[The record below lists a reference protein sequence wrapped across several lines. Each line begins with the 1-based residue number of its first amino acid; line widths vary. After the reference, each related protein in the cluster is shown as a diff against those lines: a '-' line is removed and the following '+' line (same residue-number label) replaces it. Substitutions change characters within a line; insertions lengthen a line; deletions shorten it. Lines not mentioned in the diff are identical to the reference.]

1 MSNQNNN
8 RNYNDIGTRIQESV
22 NEALSTGEFSKL
34 NSEIQ
39 ASVLSVLNEVGDQ
52 LNGAVSAAK
61 NSAMQGNRGYYGS
74 TQSFDRGFR
83 QNLGSYNDR
92 DVARHQQSREALVKK
107 PQAQSPVSRVKFHDV
122 GAVSGYFGVFGG
134 AWLALVG
141 AIGMASESLL
151 FGIVVGLGF
160 LAIAK
165 GSNNI
170 KWHNLAKRY
179 KKLVS
184 EKMYIGVD
192 AIADATGTSQKKVV
206 KNVKKMLAKGFFPEG
221 YIDDTNTTFMASKEI
236 YDQYIETKKNA
247 VDRMIAKNQE
257 EENAAQANVE
267 SKMNSMIS
275 AGMRYTDRLH
285 ELNEQIPGEVIT
297 IKLSKMENILN
308 EIFNRVKEHPELID
322 NCRKLMDYYLP
333 MIIKLVEAY
342 AEYDKVSQPGE
353 DIISAKKDIEN
364 TLDIT
369 NQSFTELLNKLYM
382 DSVWDVKSDAKV
394 LKTMLRQEGLA
405 EDNLG
410 KKNEAINTNFGVEY
424 VTAGNEYDSMNS
436 AEDDEIETVTAEQLR
451 PVSQVLER

>member
-8 RNYNDIGTRIQESV
+8 QRYNDIGTRIQESV
-22 NEALSTGEFSKL
+22 NEALRTNDFTRL

-39 ASVLSVLNEVGDQ
+39 SSVISVLNEVGDQ

-61 NSAMQGNRGYYGS
+61 NSAVSGSRAYYDGNL
-74 TQSFDRGFR
+74 QSFDRGFR
-83 QNLGSYNDR
+83 HNIHDSYSNR
-92 DVARHQQSREALVKK
+92 DVVRHQQNREALVKR
-107 PQAQSPVSRVKFHDV
+107 PQTQSPVSRVKFHDV
-122 GAVSGYFGVFGG
+122 GAISGYFGVFGG

-141 AIGMASESLL
+141 LIGVAQESLL
-151 FGIVVGLGF
+151 FGILAGCGLLVV
-160 LAIAK
+160 AK
-165 GSNNI
+165 GANNI

-221 YIDDTNTTFMASKEI
+221 YIDDANTTFMASKEI
-236 YDQYIETKKNA
+236 YDQYVETKKNA
-247 VDRMIAKNQE
+247 VDRMIAEHADE
-257 EENAAQANVE
+257 EAAAAANTE

-297 IKLSKMENILN
+297 IKLSKMESILN

-353 DIISAKKDIEN
+353 DIISAKRDIEN

-369 NQSFTELLNKLYM
+369 NQSFAELLNKLYM

-424 VTAGNEYDSMNS
+424 VTATQEDD
-436 AEDDEIETVTAEQLR
+436 DDEIETVTADQLR
-451 PVSQVLER
+451 PVSQLLEK

>member
-8 RNYNDIGTRIQESV
+8 QRYNDIGNRIQESV
-22 NEALSTGEFSKL
+22 NEALKTGEFSRL

-39 ASVLSVLNEVGDQ
+39 ASVISVLNEVGDQ

-61 NSAMQGNRGYYGS
+61 NSGQSATRAYYDGNRGFS
-74 TQSFDRGFR
+74 QS
-83 QNLGSYNDR
+83 SYAQKDIE
-92 DVARHQQSREALVKK
+92 RHQQRRDELVRK
-107 PQAQSPVSRVKFHDV
+107 PQAQSLSNRVKFHDV

-134 AWLALVG
+134 GWLALVG
-141 AIGMASESLL
+141 IIGMASESLL
-151 FGIVVGLGF
+151 FGILTAAGIMC
-160 LAIAK
+160 IAK

-184 EKMYIGVD
+184 EKMYVGID
-192 AIADATGTSQKKVV
+192 AIADATGTSQKKVI

-236 YDQYIETKKNA
+236 YNQYIETKKNA
-247 VDRMIAKNQE
+247 VDRMIAERKE
-257 EENAAQANVE
+257 EEESAADNAQVR
-267 SKMNSMIS
+267 MNSMVTV
-275 AGMRYTDRLH
+275 GMQFIDRIH
-285 ELNEQIPGEVIT
+285 ELNTQIPGESVT
-297 IKLSKMENILN
+297 AKLTKCENILN

-353 DIISAKKDIEN
+353 DIISAKRDIEN

-410 KKNEAINTNFGVEY
+410 KKNEAIKDFGVSY
-424 VTAGNEYDSMNS
+424 VAATE
-436 AEDDEIETVTAEQLR
+436 EDEEDEIETVTADQLR
-451 PVSQVLER
+451 SVGELLER

>member
-8 RNYNDIGTRIQESV
+8 QRYNDIGSRIQESV
-22 NEALSTGEFSKL
+22 NEALRTGEFSRL

-39 ASVLSVLNEVGDQ
+39 SSVISVLNEVGDQ

-61 NSAMQGNRGYYGS
+61 NSSQSATRAYYDGNG
-74 TQSFDRGFR
+74 RGFA
-83 QNLGSYNDR
+83 QTSYAQKDIE
-92 DVARHQQSREALVKK
+92 RHQQRRDELVRK
-107 PQAQSPVSRVKFHDV
+107 PQAQNLSNRVKFHDV

-134 AWLALVG
+134 GWLALVG
-141 AIGMASESLL
+141 IIGMASESLL
-151 FGIVVGLGF
+151 FGILTAAGIMC
-160 LAIAK
+160 IAK

-184 EKMYIGVD
+184 EKMYVGID
-192 AIADATGTSQKKVV
+192 AIADATGTSQKKVI

-236 YDQYIETKKNA
+236 YNQYIETKKNA
-247 VDRMIAKNQE
+247 VDRMIAQNKE
-257 EENAAQANVE
+257 AEATAADNAQ
-267 SKMNSMIS
+267 SRMNSMV
-275 AGMRYTDRLH
+275 AVGMQFIDRIH
-285 ELNEQIPGEVIT
+285 ELNMQIPGEAVT
-297 IKLSKMENILN
+297 AKLTRCENILN
-308 EIFNRVKEHPELID
+308 EIFNRVKEHPEQID

-342 AEYDKVSQPGE
+342 AEYDKVSHPGE

-410 KKNEAINTNFGVEY
+410 KKNEAIQDFGVSY
-424 VTAGNEYDSMNS
+424 VTAT
-436 AEDDEIETVTAEQLR
+436 EDDEEDDIETVTAEQLR
-451 PVSQVLER
+451 PVGQFLEK

>member
-8 RNYNDIGTRIQESV
+8 QRYNDIGSRIQESV
-22 NEALSTGEFSKL
+22 NEALRTGEFSRL

-39 ASVLSVLNEVGDQ
+39 SSVISVLNEVGDQ

-61 NSAMQGNRGYYGS
+61 NSSQSATRAYYDGNG
-74 TQSFDRGFR
+74 RGFV
-83 QNLGSYNDR
+83 QTSYAQKDIE
-92 DVARHQQSREALVKK
+92 RHQQRRDELVRK
-107 PQAQSPVSRVKFHDV
+107 PQAQNLSNRVKFHDV

-134 AWLALVG
+134 GWLALVG
-141 AIGMASESLL
+141 IIGMASESLL
-151 FGIVVGLGF
+151 FGILTAAGIMC
-160 LAIAK
+160 IAK

-184 EKMYIGVD
+184 EKMYVGID
-192 AIADATGTSQKKVV
+192 AIADATGTSQKKVI

-236 YDQYIETKKNA
+236 YNQYIETKKNA
-247 VDRMIAKNQE
+247 VDRMIAQNKE
-257 EENAAQANVE
+257 AEATAADNAQ
-267 SKMNSMIS
+267 SRMNSMV
-275 AGMRYTDRLH
+275 AVGMQFIDRIH
-285 ELNEQIPGEVIT
+285 ELNMQIPGEAVT
-297 IKLSKMENILN
+297 AKLTRCENILN
-308 EIFNRVKEHPELID
+308 EIFNRVKEHPEQID

-342 AEYDKVSQPGE
+342 AEYDKVSHPGE

-410 KKNEAINTNFGVEY
+410 KKNEAIQDFGVSY
-424 VTAGNEYDSMNS
+424 VTAT
-436 AEDDEIETVTAEQLR
+436 EDDEEDDIETVTAEQLR
-451 PVSQVLER
+451 PVGQLLEK